1 MKRLIE
7 FLTKPRGIYFSIVAA
22 LTLTMFLMTISFSY
36 YVPTSTYRQEMQVKI
51 DNVLSI
57 DDYDTNTITFN
68 PHEEKEI
75 TFRIKSNSTVDSLYY
90 IYYDNNAN
98 VSFEIISSSD
108 STLEVGEEET
118 VVVKF
123 TNLSEEE
130 TIVDFYSAYGF
141 IGKDIEVDGTIIQ

>member
-1 MKRLIE
+1 
-7 FLTKPRGIYFSIVAA
+7 
-22 LTLTMFLMTISFSY
+22 MTISFSY

-68 PHEEKEI
+68 PHEEKET

-98 VSFEIISSSD
+98 ISFEIISSSD
-108 STLEVGEEET
+108 SILEVGEEET

-130 TIVDFYSAYGF
+130 TTVDFYSAYGF

>member
-7 FLTKPRGIYFSIVAA
+7 FLTKPRGIYFSIVAV

-98 VSFEIISSSD
+98 ISFEIISSSD

-130 TIVDFYSAYGF
+130 TTVDFYSAYGF